1 MNILKCASVS
11 LLFPVLCSCGSGT
24 SGDNLVG
31 RVTLDGYE
39 GRPVYLETVSP
50 VPSRVDSSLVED
62 GRFSFMLEDSVP
74 RVYRLVLSAS
84 EDDPYAI
91 SLPVVSEK
99 GTVRVSMGELVLTS
113 GTPLND
119 ALQDFL
125 LAVSNFTDRAMKQE
139 NPDMQRIRDD
149 FAALVEESVILNLD
163 NPVGAFIY
171 RMYGDRLATERQE
184 SILERGGEGFRKALD
199 N

>member
-1 MNILKCASVS
+1 M
-11 LLFPVLCSCGSGT
+11 
-24 SGDNLVG
+24 
-31 RVTLDGYE
+31 
-39 GRPVYLETVSP
+39 RPVYLETVSP

-125 LAVSNFTDRAMKQE
+125 LAVSNFTDKAMKQE

-149 FAALVEESVILNLD
+149 FAALVEEAVILNLD